1 MIGSSTMATTV
12 DSLFQEALQLPE
24 ESRMTLVEKLIV
36 SARSYEEVEQA
47 QVSEA
52 QARLAE
58 MRSGA
63 VQGVPVEDAFRR
75 VRESLEVCRGA

>member
-1 MIGSSTMATTV
+1 MSATL

-24 ESRMTLVEKLIV
+24 ESRMTLVERLII
-36 SARSYEEVEQA
+36 SARSYEEVEQE

-63 VQGVPVEDAFRR
+63 VQGVAVEDAFRR
-75 VRESLEVCRGA
+75 VRESLEVYRNA